1 MIFGYFS
8 YVGYHVPSISVA
20 RFVSTDTHRPMT
32 LCPYRLLTLHIGLR
46 RGVPKS

>member
-32 LCPYRLLTLHIGLR
+32 LCPRRLLTLHIGLR